1 MKQWKHWALITATVL
16 AFAGILA
23 YQTRGR
29 LLKRQTLE
37 AHSIVLLES
46 SAEIKGIDA
55 RTSAKC
61 RIADEIIAGRLSL
74 LQAAAAFRDLD
85 ERWPRSPII
94 WAYYPNAAS
103 EDEVH
108 CLNVIG
114 YVGAEAPPDR
124 AAELTDRFHAEL
136 DAMLRDGALRLPSP
150 EDAPPSGAG

>member
-1 MKQWKHWALITATVL
+1 MKQWTHWALITATVL

-37 AHSIVLLES
+37 AHSMVLCES
-46 SAEIKGIDA
+46 SAEIKGIGA
-55 RTSAKC
+55 RTRAKC
-61 RIADEIIAGRLSL
+61 RIADEVIAGRLSL

-94 WAYYPNAAS
+94 WACYPNAS
-103 EDEVH
+103 EGEVR

-124 AAELTDRFHAEL
+124 AAELTDCLHAEL

-150 EDAPPSGAG
+150 ENAPPSGAG